1 MSCHLLLL
9 SLHRSDFTSVIHS
22 QGAEMDMESNWL
34 LETTGIFFMIT
45 LNVVALAGNSALLA
59 VLTTTPALR
68 RFVFVLHLCVIDLLA
83 ATLLMPMGVASSA
96 PALGC
101 TDISHAACRA
111 YVFLNVCLISACILT
126 VSAISV
132 ERYYYIVHPMRY
144 EGRIEGRLA
153 AAVLA
158 FIWVKSGLTSVVP
171 QLNWRE
177 SPGLV
182 RKVPERNGTEL
193 LCSLYWSGGDYK
205 KIFVVI
211 FSLLCFVVPGAI
223 VIAVYCSV
231 FKVAR
236 IAALQQGP
244 LPSWTAST
252 RHRSESF
259 VSQMTAV
266 NMAGRARSSSFNS
279 QARSSQPAPHI
290 SPDHAFSGGK
300 AAVTLLI
307 LVGQFMACW
316 LPYFAFH
323 LHAALQPRS
332 EASAVA
338 EALVTWLAYSA
349 FAVNPI
355 FYGWLN
361 RQIREELLKCVACC
375 TKRQTESLPAISSQG
390 SIEESFF
397 QFLQRTGAPADCSP
411 ALITKVPLDPRDA
424 ITCRIPGQVP
434 EEVSDLQ
441 EIPCSALH

>member
-1 MSCHLLLL
+1 
-9 SLHRSDFTSVIHS
+9 
-22 QGAEMDMESNWL
+22 MDTERNWL
-34 LETTGIFFMIT
+34 LETTGIFFMVA
-45 LNVVALAGNSALLA
+45 LNAVTLAGNSALLA
-59 VLTTTPALR
+59 VLTTTPTLR
-68 RFVFVLHLCVIDLLA
+68 RFVFVLHLCVVDLLA
-83 ATLLMPMGVASSA
+83 ATLLMPMGVASSI
-96 PALGC
+96 PVLGC
-101 TDISHAACRA
+101 TGVSHAACRA

-144 EGRIEGRLA
+144 EGCIEGRLA
-153 AAVLA
+153 AAVLV

-177 SPGLV
+177 SPVLV
-182 RKVPERNGTEL
+182 RKVPERNTTEL

-205 KIFVVI
+205 KIFVII

-223 VIAVYCSV
+223 VIAVYCSI

-259 VSQMTAV
+259 VSQMTA
-266 NMAGRARSSSFNS
+266 
-279 QARSSQPAPHI
+279 PAPHL
-290 SPDHAFSGGK
+290 SPEHAFSGGK

-375 TKRQTESLPAISSQG
+375 TKRQTESLPAISNQG

-397 QFLQRTGAPADCSP
+397 QFLQRTGAPEERP
-411 ALITKVPLDPRDA
+411 TALIAKVPLDPRDA
-424 ITCRIPGQVP
+424 ITCRIPGQVL
-434 EEVSDLQ
+434 EEVSDVQ